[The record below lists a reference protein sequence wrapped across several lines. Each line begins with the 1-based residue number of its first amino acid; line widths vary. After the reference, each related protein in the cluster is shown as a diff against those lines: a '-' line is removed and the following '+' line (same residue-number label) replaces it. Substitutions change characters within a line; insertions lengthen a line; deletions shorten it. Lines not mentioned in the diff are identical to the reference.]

1 MKGDKKMIRVVEDCI
16 SINSPDIDY
25 VYEDFSHE
33 FTIIDIKNDN
43 GTNYLLDHHIRIYD
57 IEDVYDIDDLNKI
70 ISDLEQRIEYTT
82 DEDDIRSDMHIIK
95 LIRDYISIYGD
106 LYK

>member
-1 MKGDKKMIRVVEDCI
+1 MIRVIEDCI

-25 VYEDFSHE
+25 VYEDFPHKVI
-33 FTIIDIKNDN
+33 IIDIKNKN
-43 GTNYLLDHHIRIYD
+43 GNNYLSDHNIRIYD
-57 IEDVYDIDDLNKI
+57 IEDMYDIDDLNKI
-70 ISDLEQRIEYTT
+70 ISDLEQCIEYTT
-82 DEDDIRSDMHIIK
+82 DEDDICSDMHSIE

>member
-1 MKGDKKMIRVVEDCI
+1 MIRVVEDYI
-16 SINSPDIDY
+16 SIDSPDIDY

-33 FTIIDIKNDN
+33 VTIIDN
-43 GTNYLLDHHIRIYD
+43 
-57 IEDVYDIDDLNKI
+57 LNKI
-70 ISDLEQRIEYTT
+70 ISDLEQCIEYTT
-82 DEDDIRSDMHIIK
+82 DEDDIRSDMHSIK

>member
-1 MKGDKKMIRVVEDCI
+1 MICVVEDYI

-33 FTIIDIKNDN
+33 VIIIDVKNEN
-43 GTNYLLDHHIRIYD
+43 GNNYLSDHNIRIYD
-57 IEDVYDIDDLNKI
+57 IEDMYDISDLNKI
-70 ISDLEQRIEYTT
+70 ISDLERCIECTT
-82 DEDDIRSDMHIIK
+82 DEDDIRSDMHSIE

>member
-1 MKGDKKMIRVVEDCI
+1 MIRVIEDCI

-25 VYEDFSHE
+25 VYEDFPHKVI
-33 FTIIDIKNDN
+33 IIDIKNEN
-43 GTNYLLDHHIRIYD
+43 GNNYLSDRHIRLYD
-57 IEDVYDIDDLNKI
+57 IEDMYDIDDLNRI
-70 ISDLEQRIEYTT
+70 ISDLEQCIECTT
-82 DEDDIRSDMHIIK
+82 DEDDIRSDMYSIE